1 MVLKAFERG
10 YEQIRI
16 ELDGLNRSVA
26 VAYPLIEFFG
36 LTFRWQSEAV
46 FLTNIIWSGMERE
59 VEIKRVMRAAFGPL
73 TLFISP
79 SAEGPRR
86 DGSSLKTL

>member
-1 MVLKAFERG
+1 MLLKAFERG

-26 VAYPLIEFFG
+26 VAYPLVEFFG
-36 LTFRWQSEAV
+36 LTFQWQSEAA
-46 FLTNIIWSGMERE
+46 FLTNIIWSGAERE

-79 SAEGPRR
+79 SAGSSKS
-86 DGSSLKTL
+86 DDSSLKTL